1 MVEIAVRWQLNRH
14 VDAVVAAK
22 MGNVVAA
29 TSSLNG
35 SDWDGQVLGLTSDGT
50 TEADF
55 LVECG
60 ISDLC
65 SSGEGHFIAACDDGL
80 IRVIHK
86 EGVLPLPGG
95 HNDCATSIAMASGR
109 EKLVVSGGMDA
120 TVMLWDL
127 DTPDRPSKF
136 ECHSDGIN
144 SIEWMGSSILTSSSD
159 GSYAIWDLRD
169 RKIKPQVKVNDQLI
183 EWMGSS
189 ILTSSSDGSYAI
201 WDLRDRKIKPQVK
214 VNVGAIVYAA
224 TSENS
229 DKVVLST
236 EHCDILAYDSRMTQ
250 PEPLWTLTKLTAPAR
265 RLKTSPHDSSILA
278 AGTDEPST
286 VIVDTTDGGIKKE
299 LYHHKDFVRGVAWNP
314 ETPRVLYCG
323 SWDKTVSMV
332 KLDLNHPAKLSLYHE
347 IQQRGGASPRDR
359 RSNLAATLTPAGQP
373 GRRPDSYGSRMPEA
387 YALNATF
394 EHG

>member
-136 ECHSDGIN
+136 ECHSDG
-144 SIEWMGSSILTSSSD
+144 
-159 GSYAIWDLRD
+159 
-169 RKIKPQVKVNDQLI
+169 
-183 EWMGSS
+183 
-189 ILTSSSDGSYAI
+189 
-201 WDLRDRKIKPQVK
+201 
-214 VNVGAIVYAA
+214 VG
-224 TSENS
+224 
-229 DKVVLST
+229 
-236 EHCDILAYDSRMTQ
+236 
-250 PEPLWTLTKLTAPAR
+250 
-265 RLKTSPHDSSILA
+265 
-278 AGTDEPST
+278 
-286 VIVDTTDGGIKKE
+286 
-299 LYHHKDFVRGVAWNP
+299 FFF
-314 ETPRVLYCG
+314 
-323 SWDKTVSMV
+323 
-332 KLDLNHPAKLSLYHE
+332 
-347 IQQRGGASPRDR
+347 
-359 RSNLAATLTPAGQP
+359 GQP
-373 GRRPDSYGSRMPEA
+373 RGSFPRQINPPDPITY
-387 YALNATF
+387 LNNF
-394 EHG
+394 LVCIYLYNPDQFD

>member
-55 LVECG
+55 MVECG

-95 HNDCATSIAMASGR
+95 HNDCATSISMASGR

-169 RKIKPQVKVNDQLI
+169 RKL
-183 EWMGSS
+183 
-189 ILTSSSDGSYAI
+189 
-201 WDLRDRKIKPQVK
+201 KPQVK

-236 EHCDILAYDSRMTQ
+236 EQCDILAYDSRMTQ

-265 RLKTSPHDSSILA
+265 RLKTSPHDPSTLA

-314 ETPRVLYCG
+314 ETPGVLYCG

-332 KLDLNHPAKLSLYHE
+332 KM
-347 IQQRGGASPRDR
+347 
-359 RSNLAATLTPAGQP
+359 
-373 GRRPDSYGSRMPEA
+373 GS
-387 YALNATF
+387 
-394 EHG
+394 